1 MWMLTWK
8 FWIRICAT
16 GILRDKLCFWDPTYS
31 EISKFCHN
39 SVFFRHVHVKPCAKS
54 AARNNFEWILIQ
66 RPALAGR
73 LSQCRTVTRVL
84 QLNMMLQA
92 RSSNQGGDYN
102 CREKRSQASYNLRLS
117 KQLDYKRTNTTNIQW
132 SDIRMRYW
140 GTWPIIFWLAC
151 GSSTFCEH
159 NLHQKKTCRQKLINA
174 L

>member
-1 MWMLTWK
+1 MTRREGEELCDKKDASLNQHRYSVQATKWEIFRECKLMEWMLTWK
-8 FWIRICAT
+8 FWVGICAT

-92 RSSNQGGDYN
+92 QSSNQGGDYN
-102 CREKRSQASYNLRLS
+102 CREK
-117 KQLDYKRTNTTNIQW
+117 
-132 SDIRMRYW
+132 
-140 GTWPIIFWLAC
+140 
-151 GSSTFCEH
+151 
-159 NLHQKKTCRQKLINA
+159 KKSG
-174 L
+174 